1 MVRLEAS
8 RTTAKTCGRI
18 SCIASSRR
26 SRSSITLRFAF
37 HSAILPR
44 SSSSLSAEISGSSRL
59 ISSTSGLSRLTSRS
73 FLEPKIFRA
82 TREKAEAILYEQLAG
97 QVSGCVRGEP
107 HRRGLDRDS
116 VSLAGNYL
124 ILKSGSRE
132 RVYLLSQRSV

>member
-8 RTTAKTCGRI
+8 RTTAKTCGKI

-26 SRSSITLRFAF
+26 SRSSRALRFAF

-44 SSSSLSAEISGSSRL
+44 SSSSLSAKV
-59 ISSTSGLSRLTSRS
+59 SGLTCLPARS

-97 QVSGCVRGEP
+97 QVSDYVRGEP
-107 HRRGLDRDS
+107 HRCGLDRDS
-116 VSLAGNYL
+116 VRLAGNYL
-124 ILKSGSRE
+124 DRKS
-132 RVYLLSQRSV
+132 VV